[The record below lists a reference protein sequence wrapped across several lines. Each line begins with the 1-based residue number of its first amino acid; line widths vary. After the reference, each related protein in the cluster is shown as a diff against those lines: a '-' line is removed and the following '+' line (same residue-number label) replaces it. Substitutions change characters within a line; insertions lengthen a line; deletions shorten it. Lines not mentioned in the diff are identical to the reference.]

1 MFGHNTQKSQEFKI
15 ISQKVQ
21 CHCRSET
28 WYHCVRKS
36 NIVFII
42 EVTLFRQQSLD
53 LFRSGFRTAAPS
65 FGGMSEVFSW
75 PRPRLTPTAW
85 STTRW
90 SSLSSR
96 KTRQVIYIYLYFYI
110 YVFYLKYPLF
120 VTEPTPPTPPPGGP
134 PPPRGWV
141 RGGRSWEDTPT
152 LTPATPST
160 PPTSSPRRPRRV
172 WTPRATPRSWGPR
185 CLTTRGGDTESSRPA
200 RSSHYLCQ

>member
-21 CHCRSET
+21 CHCRFET

-75 PRPRLTPTAW
+75 PRPRHTATAW

-96 KTRQVIYIYLYFYI
+96 KTRQVIYIYLNSYFLYFFSE
-110 YVFYLKYPLF
+110 VSTVCNGAYPTYTSTWRPPASPGLGQGRAELSRHAHSDSGHSLDTANLF
-120 VTEPTPPTPPPGGP
+120 SAAAAAGVNPACYSQELRSKMSDYSGWRYWVIPP
-134 PPPRGWV
+134 
-141 RGGRSWEDTPT
+141 S
-152 LTPATPST
+152 
-160 PPTSSPRRPRRV
+160 
-172 WTPRATPRSWGPR
+172 
-185 CLTTRGGDTESSRPA
+185 
-200 RSSHYLCQ
+200 